1 MEGKYNKFIILILF
15 MVTIICSNCGISY
28 GFSKVEI
35 FKQLHEID
43 EFSIEEF
50 AVQGSF
56 YTDGQEKDMFNSI
69 INNIEKEIG
78 KVTLDKK
85 EVNHFNVLFE
95 KGSYEGWIKIF
106 PYKDKNNVILNLSK
120 KGENLD
126 YNYVEKLKDKLEKV
140 LSSINGRVE
149 YSLCVRSK
157 ILSNTMEEVK
167 EEVLK
172 EIILNNGKNTE
183 VIPINNGY
191 SIIAN
196 LNSKNKKDIF
206 GKEIDFNCAIVKYS
220 SGCYLIMGTPEIT
233 LTY

>member
-1 MEGKYNKFIILILF
+1 MEGKYKKFIILIIF
-15 MVTIICSNCGISY
+15 MVTIISSNCGISY
-28 GFSKVEI
+28 GFNNVEM
-35 FKQLHEID
+35 FKQLQEID
-43 EFSIEEF
+43 ELSIEEF

-56 YTDGQEKDMFNSI
+56 YVNDQEKDITSSI
-69 INNIEKEIG
+69 INNVEKEIG
-78 KVTLDKK
+78 KVTLDEK
-85 EVNHFNVLFE
+85 EVNHFKVEFE
-95 KGSYEGWIKIF
+95 EGSCDGWIKIF
-106 PYKDKNNVILNLSK
+106 PYKDKNNVILNIFK
-120 KGENLD
+120 KGEALN

-167 EEVLK
+167 EEVLNK
-172 EIILNNGKNTE
+172 IILNNGKNTE

-196 LNSKNKKDIF
+196 LNSKNKKNIL
-206 GKEIDFNCAIVKYS
+206 GKDIDFNCAIVKYS